1 MGHYVYVKT
10 NKTKAGEPGHWKEA
24 KRIEA
29 VTTYLSTG
37 NLTETGRLTGVPLKT
52 MEQWKTSDW
61 WKEMEK
67 KIRSDEEQHLDAK
80 LTKII
85 DKTLEKLVDSI
96 ENGEHIYDQRTGQIK
111 RMPAKMRDLNNAFNT
126 ILDKRQLIRKQPT
139 KIVEQQNTATQLQ
152 NLADQFAKFV
162 NQKVIEPEPIH
173 YIEGDTVIQQEDGS
187 YAIHEKREEGL

>member
-1 MGHYVYVKT
+1 MGRMVYVKS
-10 NKTKAGEPGHWKEA
+10 NKRTTHDSGHWNER

-37 NLTETGRLTGVPLKT
+37 NRLETSRLTGVPVKT
-52 MEQWKTSDW
+52 LDTWKYKDW

-67 KIRSDEEQHLDAK
+67 TIRSEEEQQLDAK

-96 ENGEHIYDQRTGQIK
+96 ENGEHIYDQRTGKIK

-126 ILDKRQLIRKQPT
+126 ILDKRQLIRRQPT
-139 KIVEQQNTATQLQ
+139 KIVEQTNTAAQLQ
-152 NLADQFAKFV
+152 NLATQFASFV
-162 NQKVIEPEPIH
+162 KKTTQELPTQEF
-173 YIEGDTVIQQEDGS
+173 IEGETVIQNEDGVW
-187 YAIHEKREEGL
+187 EVKE

>member
-1 MGHYVYVKT
+1 MAGKLVYIKM
-10 NKTKAGEPGHWKEA
+10 NKTKAGEPGQWKET

-52 MEQWKTSDW
+52 LEQWKYSDW

-139 KIVEQQNTATQLQ
+139 KIVEQTNTATQLQ

-173 YIEGDTVIQQEDGS
+173 YIADDTVIQNEDGVW
-187 YAIHEKREEGL
+187 EVKE